1 MRKQLLVLMV
11 LFVPLMMVFAGCKGD
26 KTEIPPEQPVVQ
38 TPVEEPVKPETPPPT
53 EPEVIMI
60 KDADFKTVYF
70 DFDKYNLVDSGKAAL
85 DLNAAILKGN
95 PGAMIRIEGHC
106 DERGTVEYNLALG
119 ERRAKS
125 CRDYLTGLGIDGNRL
140 EVISYGKE
148 RAAVIGS
155 NEGAWAKN
163 RRGEFKVLSQ

>member
-1 MRKQLLVLMV
+1 MRKQLLFLMALLIPMIIV
-11 LFVPLMMVFAGCKGD
+11 VMGCPK
-26 KTEIPPEQPVVQ
+26 KTPPPPPEQPK
-38 TPVEEPVKPETPPPT
+38 VEEPVQKPAEPETKPT
-53 EPEVIMI
+53 PEPEVIMI

-70 DFDKYNLVDSGKAAL
+70 DFDKYNLVDSAKAAL

-95 PGAMIRIEGHC
+95 PSVMLRVEGHC

-148 RAAVIGS
+148 RPAVMGS
-155 NEGAWAKN
+155 NEGAWARN

>member
-1 MRKQLLVLMV
+1 MRKQLLFLMV
-11 LFVPLMMVFAGCKGD
+11 LFVPLMMVFIGCGGK
-26 KTEIPPEQPVVQ
+26 KATTPPVQPAM
-38 TPVEEPVKPETPPPT
+38 EEPVQKPAEPETKPT
-53 EPEVIMI
+53 PEPEVIMI

-70 DFDKYNLVDSGKAAL
+70 DFDKYNLVDSAKRAL

-95 PGAMIRIEGHC
+95 PGVMIRIEGHC

-125 CRDYLTGLGIDGNRL
+125 CRDYLTGLGIDGKRL
-140 EVISYGKE
+140 EIISYGKE
-148 RAAVIGS
+148 RPAVMGS